1 MLCAK
6 YKGIETSN
14 KLVIHIY
21 THMLSGMHTLFVR
34 SLQYVRN
41 EWTDIY
47 LHAIL
52 AMPKMKE
59 GIMFWDPGSNSLPFQ
74 IVYAH
79 VITGTVPNA
88 PTNPAA

>member
-1 MLCAK
+1 
-6 YKGIETSN
+6 
-14 KLVIHIY
+14 
-21 THMLSGMHTLFVR
+21 MLSGMHTLFVG

-41 EWTDIY
+41 EWMGTY

-59 GIMFWDPGSNSLPFQ
+59 GIMFQDSGSNSLPFQ

-79 VITGTVPNA
+79 VITGTVSNA
-88 PTNPAA
+88 STIPDA